1 MPVAKPKALIV
12 GASRGLGLAM
22 AEEYLSRGW
31 DVVGTV
37 RGNGRTALHD
47 LKDKHGA
54 ALQIESV
61 DIIEQDQIAALR
73 ERLAGQTFDLLFV
86 NSGVANGPGEAV
98 GSISTDEFIRVMVTN
113 ALGPMRVIAALDDLV
128 TPTGTIGVMSSGL
141 GSVGDNEDGGWEV
154 YRGSKAALNTF
165 MRSYAAEHRK
175 GGRSLVIISPG
186 WVRTD
191 MGGPH
196 ATLDVS
202 ESIPRVVDV
211 IAAQSGK
218 RGLSYLNYM
227 GKTVRW

>member
-1 MPVAKPKALIV
+1 MPDAKPKALIV

-22 AEEYLSRGW
+22 VEEYLSRGW

-37 RGNGRTALHD
+37 RGSGRTGLHD

-54 ALQIESV
+54 SLQIETV
-61 DIIEQDQIAALR
+61 DIAEQDQIAALR
-73 ERLAGQTFDLLFV
+73 EKLAGQTFDLLFV
-86 NSGVANGPGEAV
+86 NSGVANGPDEAV
-98 GSISTDEFIRVMVTN
+98 RNVSTDEFIRVMVTN
-113 ALGPMRVIAALDDLV
+113 ALGPMRVIEELDDLV

-141 GSVGDNEDGGWEV
+141 GSVADNEDGGWEV

-175 GGRSLVIISPG
+175 DGRSLVIISPG

-211 IAAQSGK
+211 ITAQSGK
-218 RGLSYLNYM
+218 RGLSYLNYQ
-227 GKTVRW
+227 GKSVRW